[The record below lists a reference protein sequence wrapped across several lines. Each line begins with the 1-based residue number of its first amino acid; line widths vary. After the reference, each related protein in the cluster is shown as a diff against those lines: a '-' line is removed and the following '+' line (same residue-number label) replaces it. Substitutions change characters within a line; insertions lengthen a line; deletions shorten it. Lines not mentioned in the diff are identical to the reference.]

1 MNDEDRKYEKIGRT
15 VTKVT
20 YWLFAARFILTVSII
35 ALVVL
40 LIIQKPLYWAPII
53 GIAAFLIYRFF
64 WRLIFWIFYK
74 LSR

>member
-20 YWLFAARFILTVSII
+20 YWLFAARFILTVSIV

-40 LIIQKPLYWAPII
+40 LIIQKPLYWAPVI

-64 WRLIFWIFYK
+64 WRLIFWTFYK

>member
-20 YWLFAARFILTVSII
+20 YWLFAARFILMVSIV

-40 LIIQKPLYWAPII
+40 LIIRKPLYWAPLI
-53 GIAAFLIYRFF
+53 GIAVFLIYRFF

-74 LSR
+74 LSK